1 MNVTH
6 FARHDFVLHPSG
18 AAYWPA
24 YNLLLVA
31 DVHLGKV
38 AHFRK
43 AGMAVPP
50 ASILANFRK
59 LDEVVA
65 YFEPTIIC
73 FMGDLFHSDLNRE
86 WELFS
91 AWSRGQSAQ
100 LMLVAGNHDIVDRS
114 LYYQLSIDVIGTL
127 VIDGIWLTH
136 QPDIHAER
144 PNICGHV
151 HPCVSIRGMGRQR
164 IKLPRFFQ
172 SENQLILPAF
182 GTFTGMYE
190 LFPTEADDVFVIADK
205 EVIRV

>member
-100 LMLVAGNHDIVDRS
+100 LVLVAGNHDIVDRS

-151 HPCVSIRGMGRQR
+151 HPCVSI
-164 IKLPRFFQ
+164 
-172 SENQLILPAF
+172 
-182 GTFTGMYE
+182 
-190 LFPTEADDVFVIADK
+190 
-205 EVIRV
+205 